1 MSHSPFSSLP
11 ESLVREI
18 REQSV
23 RKRFEEGQEIL
34 REGQFVSAIPV
45 VLEGLVKVYTRYEER
60 ELLLYYIEPEESCI
74 MSFSAGM
81 GQEPSQIYAQ
91 TEAPSELLLLPV
103 EGVRR
108 WMREFPVLNGLFF
121 QQYRQ
126 RYSELLET
134 IHHVLF
140 NKLHVRLYEHLK
152 RKASLRDTS
161 ELFVSHQ
168 QLADELGTV
177 REVITRTVKKLEAEG
192 LVRQNGQ
199 RIEILKSD

>member
-1 MSHSPFSSLP
+1 MNQQPFSSLP
-11 ESLVREI
+11 AALLRQIE
-18 REQSV
+18 EQCPP
-23 RKRFEEGQEIL
+23 RRFDAGVELL
-34 REGQFVSAIPV
+34 REGQYVGAIPL
-45 VLEGLVKVYTRYEER
+45 VLKGLVKVYTRYEER
-60 ELLLYYIEPEESCI
+60 ELLLYYIEPQESCI

-81 GQEPSQIYAQ
+81 DQQPSQVYAQ
-91 TEAPSELLLLPV
+91 TEAPSELLLLPI
-103 EGVRR
+103 EEVRR
-108 WMREFPVLNGLFF
+108 WMRDYPAFNGLFF

-152 RKASLRDTS
+152 RKARLRATD
-161 ELFVSHQ
+161 ELALSHQ

-177 REVITRTVKKLEAEG
+177 REVITRTLKKLESEG

-199 RIEILKSD
+199 RIELLKSD

>member
-1 MSHSPFSSLP
+1 MKQRPFSSLP
-11 ESLVREI
+11 EALLRQI
-18 REQSV
+18 RAQCPP
-23 RKRFEEGQEIL
+23 RRFEAGEELL
-34 REGQFVSAIPV
+34 REGQYVGAIPL

-81 GQEPSQIYAQ
+81 DQQPSQVYAQ

-103 EGVRR
+103 AEVRR
-108 WMREFPVLNGLFF
+108 WMHDYPAFNGLFF

-140 NKLHVRLYEHLK
+140 NKLHVRLYDHLK
-152 RKASLRDTS
+152 RKARLRGTG
-161 ELFVSHQ
+161 ELALSHQ

-177 REVITRTVKKLEAEG
+177 REVITRTLKKLEAEG

-199 RIEILKSD
+199 RIELLKSD